1 MILTKFKKKDY
12 YHLADKGMIIWYEEI
27 RELWIIDVS
36 EKKNDFFLSTRGFKQ
51 ANVILFRFTRDIIPP
66 VPLLINVTTI
76 NAHILSLSLSSFHE
90 WCKYS
95 RRGYTYFYITYFHR
109 FFAANFHVFALFR
122 YSLSPLISKRLIKRD
137 KVNRPIQIFVT
148 DFSFSSLF
156 FSSPI
161 SPR

>member
-76 NAHILSLSLSSFHE
+76 NAHILSLSLFLPRMMQIFEARLYLFLYYLFSSFLRS
-90 WCKYS
+90 KLPRIRPFS
-95 RRGYTYFYITYFHR
+95 ILTFPSYFETF
-109 FFAANFHVFALFR
+109 NKTGQ
-122 YSLSPLISKRLIKRD
+122 S
-137 KVNRPIQIFVT
+137 
-148 DFSFSSLF
+148 
-156 FSSPI
+156 
-161 SPR
+161 